1 MAGRRLLVCLLMT
14 PISAAAQDGG
24 VQSLEQAAN
33 DPTASLM
40 SFQLQDFYSP
50 TLWNSDESANVLQFR
65 SAVPFTAFGYDN
77 IARLTVP
84 FVTRSASGESG
95 VSDTTIFNLT
105 AFNRDWGRFGVG
117 LVGLIPTGERGLG
130 TGKWAIGPAAGF
142 AARNETFLWGL
153 FNQNLFTVA
162 EQFDGPDVNISTLQ
176 PLFNYS
182 LGGGWSAGVSEM
194 TFVYDWDE
202 GGFTSL
208 PLGVKV
214 SKLARLGGTPVQFQG
229 SYEHNFYDE
238 GFGPKDTVGL
248 TVKVLLQAG

>member
-1 MAGRRLLVCLLMT
+1 MRFSLLLGLIGALSS
-14 PISAAAQDGG
+14 PAIAQDGG
-24 VQSLEQAAN
+24 GQSLEQAAN

-50 TLWNSDESANVLQFR
+50 NLWNTDESSNVVQFR

-77 IARLTVP
+77 IARLTLP
-84 FVTRSASGESG
+84 FVTKSASGKSG

-130 TGKWAIGPAAGF
+130 AGKWAIGPAAGF
-142 AARNETFLWGL
+142 AARNPTLLWGL

-182 LGGGWSAGVSEM
+182 LGDGWSAGVSEM

-208 PLGVKV
+208 PVGVKV
-214 SKLARLGGTPVQFQG
+214 SKLVRPGGVPVQFQG
-229 SYEHNFYDE
+229 SYEHNFHDE
-238 GFGPKDTVGL
+238 GFGPEDTFGL
-248 TVKVLLQAG
+248 TIKVLLPAG